1 MFLDCGQAAISSET
15 CSGCSQWVPHVSRS
29 GQYSATQTLWDW
41 ATLDYEGMAFLFST
55 KMLLVASSPPLLLLF
70 ICSFFSFSFFS
81 CFLHCL
87 VFHHPSFLLPVII
100 IIFFPH
106 LQTMDGDMYD
116 KMRTAYTLYAQIEVD
131 SCSAIKAEFG
141 DLRDQAQL
149 VSLSLLVSLMYPF
162 CLCALYM

>member
-1 MFLDCGQAAISSET
+1 
-15 CSGCSQWVPHVSRS
+15 
-29 GQYSATQTLWDW
+29 
-41 ATLDYEGMAFLFST
+41 
-55 KMLLVASSPPLLLLF
+55 
-70 ICSFFSFSFFS
+70 
-81 CFLHCL
+81 
-87 VFHHPSFLLPVII
+87 
-100 IIFFPH
+100 
-106 LQTMDGDMYD
+106 MYD